1 MSRTKSSTLSWNFLP
16 HTLSNFAAT
25 VRSFMSRYVDVKVNR
40 EDRMILISPTIFVE
54 GSDSKDSYNT
64 GVEMI

>member
-1 MSRTKSSTLSWNFLP
+1 MSK
-16 HTLSNFAAT
+16 
-25 VRSFMSRYVDVKVNR
+25 YVDVKVNR

-64 GVEMI
+64 GVEMIQ